1 MDARLAVAYAE
12 IVEQQ
17 LGVELEDHGCAVQII
32 AGRESEYLL
41 VPDDGYLV
49 MSEGVRCG
57 RHADV

>member
-1 MDARLAVAYAE
+1 VGARLATAYAE
-12 IVEQQ
+12 LVEQQ
-17 LGVELEDHGCAVQII
+17 LGVMLGDHGCAVQII
-32 AGRESEYLL
+32 AGRECEYLV